1 MSNTRTP
8 RIPRPDTGERW
19 RTLGFYHEPD
29 PAQRAWHLVGSRS
42 GLQTLVRLL
51 ASQADRAELERKV
64 PALDVGPY
72 GDLKIRVWERPGI
85 DDESIHGTAADL
97 RRLSQLLD
105 ARLAAASPG
114 TQFVLDTDYVPDVE
128 FRLVFDVREEGF
140 DPAGVAPAA
149 IEDTDVTAPDVA
161 APAAPRS
168 PALAFEFNDPNGS
181 FTESEGVI
189 WLEGDEIVIEHQ
201 TKDAF
206 FGTFKSQVK
215 LARLPLD
222 AISWIRFKRGIFA
235 AELTIQAR
243 TMNAVEHIP
252 TAKQGRLR
260 LKFAR
265 DLRDDAGHLAA
276 ALQALIAAA
285 D

>member
-1 MSNTRTP
+1 MSDTRTP

-19 RTLGFYHEPD
+19 RTLGFYHEAD

-42 GLQTLVRLL
+42 GLQTLARLL
-51 ASQADRAELERKV
+51 ASQADRAEQERTV

-72 GDLKIRVWERPGI
+72 GDFKIRVWERPGI

-97 RRLSQLLD
+97 RRLSQLLE

-114 TQFVLDTDYVPDVE
+114 TEFVLDTDYVPDAE
-128 FRLVFDVREEGF
+128 FRLVVAVREEGF
-140 DPAGVAPAA
+140 DPAGIAPA
-149 IEDTDVTAPDVA
+149 VTAGNEVA
-161 APAAPRS
+161 APDDAPPAAPRS
-168 PALAFEFNDPNGS
+168 PALAFEFNDPDGS

-215 LARLPLD
+215 VARVPLD
-222 AISWIRFKRGIFA
+222 AISWIRFKRGIFS
-235 AELTIQAR
+235 AELTIHGR

-276 ALQALIAAA
+276 ALQGLLAAA